1 MTWRLCGLPFS
12 TSVTRSLRSAL
23 RSTNTVVGSG
33 LDAPCKKI
41 YFLFSIEEIFL
52 PPATKLGQGY
62 ISTGVCHT
70 VNREGGSG
78 PGGDV
83 CSWGGLVRGGG
94 LLGGGGL
101 VPGGLL
107 GGCLVE
113 TPPGRP
119 LLRAVRILL
128 ECILVSSRIQHWSFS
143 NEKQRKE
150 CNITQIPCC

>member
-41 YFLFSIEEIFL
+41 NFLFSTEGIFL

-62 ISTGVCHT
+62 IFTGVCHS
-70 VNREGGSG
+70 VNRGGVWSWGGCLLPGGLFWGGSG
-78 PGGDV
+78 PGG
-83 CSWGGLVRGGG
+83 SARG
-94 LLGGGGL
+94 
-101 VPGGLL
+101 VPGGD
-107 GGCLVE
+107 
-113 TPPGRP
+113 PPGRP
-119 LLRAVRILL
+119 LLWAVRILL

-143 NEKQRKE
+143 NEKQRKG
-150 CNITQIPCC
+150 CNTTQIPCC